1 MDANAQYMPMK
12 RETET
17 TNAMANG
24 VRMKMNGATKGK
36 TRRPTEIRLE
46 NEKLV

>member
-1 MDANAQYMPMK
+1 MDANAQYTPMK

-24 VRMKMNGATKGK
+24 VRMKMNGATEGK
-36 TRRPTEIRLE
+36 SRPTEIRLE